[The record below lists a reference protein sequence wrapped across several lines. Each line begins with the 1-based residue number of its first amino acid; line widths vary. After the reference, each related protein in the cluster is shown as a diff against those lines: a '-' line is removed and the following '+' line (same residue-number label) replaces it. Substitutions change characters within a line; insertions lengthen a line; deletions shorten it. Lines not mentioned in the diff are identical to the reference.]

1 MEATASLATDT
12 LNALR
17 DGVSDHT
24 LADHAIER
32 SFTWTELPIN
42 DIGATLSLTSVLR
55 LPATSDLADIIVR
68 FQFVN
73 EKGAELSEDIP
84 GISHSGGAGHYIY
97 PLKLATRSAGE
108 GEDKQ
113 FLFFRFRPPA
123 AAVKVRLA
131 FQQWKKTA
139 LDGYRAEST
148 SVRIEYPEADADGDA
163 DMDYRSEDAS
173 ELAFLERSLE
183 RQATE
188 YAKTML
194 RSDLPSLKVGEYPF
208 LEQAATAHVLK
219 SRSPTLAKSLARR
232 LLRAGRSRDAVAI
245 AKEIPLPFLDR
256 EVGRIAV
263 HDATADVVAPDAVT
277 PFGESKKGIYLL
289 HNCFPF
295 HSGGYAARAEGVISG
310 MAAEGVKLVPLARLG
325 YPNDRGKT
333 AEEGAKEVE
342 HDGMTFYLLPSEAE
356 VDQADGEG
364 YIAEYADRI
373 VKFASRR
380 KPDFIQA
387 ASFYHN
393 AMAGRIAADRLGIP
407 LIYEMRGLEW
417 FTRGSIDPE
426 WFDSDQGRMMRD
438 LEVRAALQADHVYAI
453 TQALADWL
461 VEQGVPQERI
471 GLLPNGCDPSAFQ
484 PQPRSDALADELG
497 IGADEFIL
505 GYIGSVV
512 FYEGVELA
520 AEAVHRARRAGAK
533 IRMLL
538 VGDGPYFERLLQILD
553 DKGLREDC
561 IITGRVPHAKVPE
574 YYSLI
579 DALALPRRNL
589 PVCNYISPLKPFESM
604 AMRKPLIASDVAA
617 VKEIVD
623 ASGAGFTFPA
633 EDVEALTRLLVEV
646 SANRDALAE
655 RGDAGREW
663 VETTRNWA
671 AIARNGLASLPK

>member
-1 MEATASLATDT
+1 MEATASRATDT
-12 LNALR
+12 LNQP
-17 DGVSDHT
+17 DGAGDHAI
-24 LADHAIER
+24 ADHAIER
-32 SFTWTELPIN
+32 TFTWAELPID
-42 DIGATLSLTSVLR
+42 DIGATVSLTSVLR
-55 LPATSDLADIIVR
+55 APNPSDKTDIIVR
-68 FQFVN
+68 FEFVD
-73 EKGAELSEDIP
+73 ETGGQLSEDIP
-84 GISHSGGAGHYIY
+84 GIGHSTGAGHYIY
-97 PLKLATRSAGE
+97 PLKLATASSGD

-123 AAVKVRLA
+123 AAVKVRVA

-139 LDGYRAEST
+139 PTGYRAEAT
-148 SVRIEYPEADADGDA
+148 SIRIEYAQVEVEADIDDRG
-163 DMDYRSEDAS
+163 EDAS
-173 ELAFLERSLE
+173 ELVFLERSLE

-194 RSDLPSLKVGEYPF
+194 RSDLMSLRVGEFPF
-208 LEQAATAHVLK
+208 LERAATAHVLK
-219 SRSPTLAKSLARR
+219 SRSPTLGKSLARR
-232 LLRAGRSRDAVAI
+232 LLRAGRSRDAVEI
-245 AKEIPLPFLDR
+245 ARSIPLPFLDR

-263 HDATADVVAPDAVT
+263 HDATANVVAPDVVKS
-277 PFGESKKGIYLL
+277 FGSPKKGLYLL
-289 HNCFPF
+289 HNCFPY

-310 MAAEGVKLVPLARLG
+310 MEAEGVKLVPLARLG
-325 YPNDRGKT
+325 YPSDRGKG
-333 AEEGAKEVE
+333 ASDGAKDVV
-342 HDGMTFYLLPSEAE
+342 HDGITFHLLPADAE

-417 FTRGSIDPE
+417 FTRGSIDAE
-426 WFDSDQGRMMRD
+426 WFESDQGRMMRD

-453 TQALADWL
+453 TQALAEWL
-461 VEQGVPQERI
+461 VEQGVPRERI

-484 PQPRSDALADELG
+484 PQPRSDALAQELG
-497 IGADEFIL
+497 IGSDEFIL
-505 GYIGSVV
+505 GYLGSVV

-520 AEAVHRARRAGAK
+520 AEAVQRARRAGAK
-533 IRMLL
+533 IRLLL

-553 DKGLREDC
+553 EKRLREAC
-561 IITGRVPHAKVPE
+561 IITGRVPHAKIPE

-604 AMRKPLIASDVAA
+604 AMKKPLIASDVAA

-633 EDVEALTRLLVEV
+633 DDVDALTHLLIEV
-646 SANRDALAE
+646 SGNRDALAE
-655 RGDAGREW
+655 RGVAGRKW

-671 AIARNGLASLPK
+671 AIARNGLNSLPK